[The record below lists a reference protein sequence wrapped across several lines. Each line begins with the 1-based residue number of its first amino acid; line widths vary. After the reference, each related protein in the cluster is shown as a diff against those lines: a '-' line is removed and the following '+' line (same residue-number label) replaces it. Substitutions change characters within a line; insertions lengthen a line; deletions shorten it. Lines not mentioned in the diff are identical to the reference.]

1 MDSLPAVVLAAGEG
15 VRLRP
20 LTRHRPKPMLPAANK
35 PILAY
40 VFDGL
45 IEAGVS
51 DITVVVG
58 YGRSRVQDHFG
69 PTYRNVPLTYVR
81 QGKQLG
87 SGHAL
92 LSVEQRFDED
102 EPFLVVYGDQILDSE
117 IVRTVVEET
126 TADAA
131 ATIGVLDHNRVE
143 HYGGVIMDGNQV
155 VDLVERPTDEREY
168 RLNAGV
174 YGLRPSI
181 FEAIR
186 NAEPRDGEHS
196 LIDALSWLVASDA
209 EVRGTI
215 TDGLWVDATYPWDLL
230 EVIRDLTGAGLL
242 ETSREKRIDDSAS
255 VHETAVIRDP
265 VVIGAD
271 TEVGPG
277 TVLGPYTSLGENVTV
292 ESGAVVEG
300 SLIDSDTRVGPN
312 ATLIDCITGQGV
324 SIGAASTVPGGP
336 GDVRI
341 GDRVFERERLGAVI
355 ADRVQVGGGA
365 VFEPGTM
372 IGSDATVR
380 AGARVDGSITEQT
393 EVR

>member
-1 MDSLPAVVLAAGEG
+1 MDSMSAVVLAAGEG

-40 VFDGL
+40 VLDGL

-58 YGRSRVQDHFG
+58 YGRTRVQDHFG

-81 QGKQLG
+81 QRKQLG

-92 LSVEQRFDED
+92 LSVEQRFEDE
-102 EPFLVVYGDQILDSE
+102 EPFLVVYGDQILDSG
-117 IVRTVVEET
+117 IVRAVMEET
-126 TADAA
+126 TGDAA

-143 HYGGVIMDGNQV
+143 HYGGVIMDDGRAV
-155 VDLVERPTDEREY
+155 ELVERPSDERKY

-174 YGLRPSI
+174 YGFRSDI

-186 NAEPRDGEHS
+186 NADPREGEHS
-196 LIDALSWLVASDA
+196 LIDALSWLIESEAT
-209 EVRGTI
+209 VRGTI

-230 EVIRDLTGAGLL
+230 DVIRDLTEAGLL
-242 ETSREKRIDDSAS
+242 GASREERIDDSAS
-255 VHETAVIRDP
+255 VHETAVVRDP
-265 VVIGAD
+265 VVIGPD

-277 TVLGPYTSLGENVTV
+277 AVLGPYTSLGENVTV
-292 ESGAVVEG
+292 ESGAVVEE

-312 ATLIDCITGQGV
+312 ATLVDCITGQGV
-324 SIGAASTVPGGP
+324 SIGPASTVPGGP

-355 ADRVQVGGGA
+355 ADRVRVGGGA

-372 IGSDATVR
+372 VGFDATVR
-380 AGARVDGSITEQT
+380 TGARIDGPIAEGT

>member
-45 IEAGVS
+45 IEAGVT

-69 PTYRNVPLTYVR
+69 PNYRNVPLTYVVQR
-81 QGKQLG
+81 KQLG

-92 LSVEQRFDED
+92 LSVEDRFDG
-102 EPFLVVYGDQILDSE
+102 PFLVVYGDQILDAG
-117 IVRTVVEET
+117 IVRSVIEAT
-126 TADAA
+126 DDSA
-131 ATIGVLDHNRVE
+131 ATLGVLDHNRVE
-143 HYGGVIMDGNQV
+143 HYGGVIMDDGRV
-155 VDLVERPTDEREY
+155 LDLVERPTDERRY

-174 YGLRPSI
+174 YGLSPRI

-196 LIDALSWLVASDA
+196 LIDALSWLIDSDA
-209 EVRGTI
+209 AVRGTV

-230 EVIRDLTGAGLL
+230 EVTRDLTEAGVVG
-242 ETSREKRIDDSAS
+242 ERRTERIDDSAN
-255 VHETAVIRDP
+255 VHDTAVIRDP

-271 TEVGPG
+271 AEVGPA
-277 TVLGPYTSLGENVTV
+277 TVLGPYSCLGENVTV

-300 SLIDSDTRVGPN
+300 SVLDSDTRVGPN
-312 ATLIDCITGQGV
+312 ATLVDCVTGQGV
-324 SIGAASTVPGGP
+324 HIGAGTTVPGGP

-341 GDRVFERERLGAVI
+341 GDRVFERERLGALF
-355 ADRVQVGGGA
+355 ADRVEIGGA
-365 VFEPGTM
+365 ASFAPGTM
-372 IGSDATVR
+372 VGPDATVH
-380 AGARVDGSITEQT
+380 AGARVDGPIAERT

>member
-45 IEAGVS
+45 IEAGVT

-69 PTYRNVPLTYVR
+69 PNYRNVPLTYVVQR
-81 QGKQLG
+81 KQLG

-92 LSVEQRFDED
+92 LSVEDRFDG
-102 EPFLVVYGDQILDSE
+102 PFLVVYGDQILDAG
-117 IVRTVVEET
+117 IVRSVIEAT
-126 TADAA
+126 DDSA
-131 ATIGVLDHNRVE
+131 ATLGVLDHNRVE
-143 HYGGVIMDGNQV
+143 HYGGVIMDDGRV
-155 VDLVERPTDEREY
+155 LDLVERPTDERRY

-174 YGLRPSI
+174 YGLSPRI

-196 LIDALSWLVASDA
+196 LIDALSWLIDSDA
-209 EVRGTI
+209 AVRGTV

-230 EVIRDLTGAGLL
+230 EVTRDLTEAGVVG
-242 ETSREKRIDDSAS
+242 ERRTERIDDSAN
-255 VHETAVIRDP
+255 VHDTAVIRDP

-271 TEVGPG
+271 AEVGPA
-277 TVLGPYTSLGENVTV
+277 TVLGPYSCLGENVTV

-300 SLIDSDTRVGPN
+300 SVLDSDTRVGPN
-312 ATLIDCITGQGV
+312 ATLVDCVTGQGV
-324 SIGAASTVPGGP
+324 HIGAGTTVPGGP

-341 GDRVFERERLGAVI
+341 GDRVFERERLGALF
-355 ADRVQVGGGA
+355 ADRVEIGGA
-365 VFEPGTM
+365 ASFAPGTM
-372 IGSDATVR
+372 VGPDATVH
-380 AGARVDGSITEQT
+380 AGARADGPIAERT

>member
-15 VRLRP
+15 KRLRP
-20 LTRHRPKPMLPAANK
+20 LTHHRPKPMLPAANK

-58 YGRSRVQDHFG
+58 YGRSRVQDYFG
-69 PTYRNVPLTYVR
+69 PTYRNVPLTYVV
-81 QGKQLG
+81 QEKQLG

-92 LSVEQRFDED
+92 LSVEDRFDG
-102 EPFLVVYGDQILDSE
+102 PFLVVYGDQILDSRIIGDVIE
-117 IVRTVVEET
+117 ATGEG
-126 TADAA
+126 A
-131 ATIGVLDHNRVE
+131 ATLGVLDHNRVE
-143 HYGGVIMDGNQV
+143 HYGGVIMDDGRV
-155 VDLVERPTDEREY
+155 VDLVERPTDERKY

-174 YGLRPSI
+174 YGLSPRI

-196 LIDALSWLVASDA
+196 LIDALSWLVDTEA
-209 EVRGTI
+209 EVRGTL
-215 TDGLWVDATYPWDLL
+215 TEGLWVDATYPWDLL
-230 EVIRDLTGAGLL
+230 EVTRDLIQAGVVG
-242 ETSREKRIDDSAS
+242 ESREERIDDSAT

-265 VVIGAD
+265 VVVGAD
-271 TEVGPG
+271 AEVGPA
-277 TVLGPYTSLGENVTV
+277 TVLGPYTCLGENVTV

-300 SLIDSDTRVGPN
+300 SVLDSDTRVEPN
-312 ATLIDCITGQGV
+312 ATLIDCVTGQGV
-324 SIGAASTVPGGP
+324 HIGAATTVAGGP

-341 GDRVFERERLGAVI
+341 GNRVFERERLGALF
-355 ADRVQVGGGA
+355 AARAHVGGGA
-365 VFEPGTM
+365 TFVPGTM
-372 IGSDATVR
+372 VGPDATVR
-380 AGARVDGSITEQT
+380 TGARVDGTVAGET